1 MSFLTGNFGTLS
13 LTESILFKLILKSS
27 YMKSNFFPNKL
38 NLPEPAEIKPEKV
51 KSLFF
56 LKTSL
61 PLNGFKKT
69 L

>member
-1 MSFLTGNFGTLS
+1 
-13 LTESILFKLILKSS
+13 
-27 YMKSNFFPNKL
+27 MKSNFFPNKL